1 MSIADIKMKARIE
14 RSRNLRY
21 KRPALAELGYETIM
35 SRLQEISDE
44 CADVSMTIYDDDTL
58 LDALDGDEEAVWDF
72 RFAFAELNANAETL
86 IDEFYNFDSEDFD
99 YCSVALIGN
108 RFNMV
113 GYDDYE
119 EDYFSLCQYDE
130 RLAYE
135 EAGRR
140 VMRRTKQEMLIEI
153 GHTLGCILAFQN
165 VEYKYMYLKATI
177 DVLRDENHS
186 ILDAIKDIEKAYE
199 AEDWK
204 HLDRLLLNIPDR
216 IWVG

>member
-44 CADVSMTIYDDDTL
+44 CVDVSMTIYDDDTL

-72 RFAFAELNANAETL
+72 RFAFAELCADCEKLT
-86 IDEFYNFDSEDFD
+86 DMFYEFDAEDFD
-99 YCSVALIGN
+99 DCSVALIGN

-119 EDYFSLCQYDE
+119 EDYFSLCQFDE

-140 VMRRTKQEMLIEI
+140 VLRRTKQEMLTEI

-165 VEYKYMYLKATI
+165 VEYKYLYLKATF
-177 DVLRDENHS
+177 D
-186 ILDAIKDIEKAYE
+186 ILKDQGSGMLETIKEIEKAYDN
-199 AEDWK
+199 EDWK
-204 HLDRLLLNIPDR
+204 HFDSMLVYIPDR
-216 IWVG
+216 IWVE